1 MIDTT
6 DATYLRHKAE
16 LCGVPEHLIDLLLRY
31 IINRIDPGSCL
42 TAVLE
47 NDLMEA
53 FGRADIKTAM
63 GMRHICE
70 FIYNYTPNVCHG
82 SPERVKAWLAGL
94 S

>member
-6 DATYLRHKAE
+6 DAAALRHNAE
-16 LCGVPEHLIDLLLRY
+16 LCGVPEHLIDGLLRY
-31 IINRIDPGSCL
+31 VVNRIAPGSAL

-53 FGRADIKTAM
+53 FGRADIQTAM

-82 SPERVKAWLAGL
+82 SPKKVQHWLEGL